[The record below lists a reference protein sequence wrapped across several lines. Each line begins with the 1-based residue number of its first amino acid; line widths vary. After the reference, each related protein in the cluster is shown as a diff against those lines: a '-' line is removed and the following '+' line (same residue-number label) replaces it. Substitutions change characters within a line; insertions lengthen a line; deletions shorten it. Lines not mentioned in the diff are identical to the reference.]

1 MSSASPPPLLPSLSP
16 SSARHRWNYEWRTRV
31 LPLVLLL
38 LRWLEALRAWFGAD
52 AVALA
57 EEIWKASEREFLE
70 ASIEAA
76 FEAIRYRGI
85 DFHVVSSH
93 CGENF
98 FLICSCLVR
107 YLNFLT
113 HFRSELVQ
121 TISVFLREIAISA
134 PLLWIS
140 RTELQR
146 KQKLPQLKLLTTS
159 KVNDDLK
166 MKADMVKKLM
176 EKGYRVKSSPVRYGG
191 ANGPYYTSSTT
202 RRIGSDGVI
211 FEEAKEAA
219 SSTREASHRV
229 SRGINGKV
237 PLYVATKMASIRR
250 SSFFVPST
258 DGYAK
263 AGVRWIGYEPRCT
276 PYIV

>member
-1 MSSASPPPLLPSLSP
+1 M
-16 SSARHRWNYEWRTRV
+16 
-31 LPLVLLL
+31 

-93 CGENF
+93 C
-98 FLICSCLVR
+98 
-107 YLNFLT
+107 
-113 HFRSELVQ
+113 ELVQ

-176 EKGYRVKSSPVRYGG
+176 EKGYRVKCR
-191 ANGPYYTSSTT
+191 AT
-202 RRIGSDGVI
+202 GSDMQETTGA
-211 FEEAKEAA
+211 E
-219 SSTREASHRV
+219 S
-229 SRGINGKV
+229 
-237 PLYVATKMASIRR
+237 
-250 SSFFVPST
+250 
-258 DGYAK
+258 
-263 AGVRWIGYEPRCT
+263 
-276 PYIV
+276 

>member
-16 SSARHRWNYEWRTRV
+16 SSARHRWNYEWRT
-31 LPLVLLL
+31 
-38 LRWLEALRAWFGAD
+38 RAWFGAD

-93 CGENF
+93 C
-98 FLICSCLVR
+98 
-107 YLNFLT
+107 
-113 HFRSELVQ
+113 ELVQ

>member
-1 MSSASPPPLLPSLSP
+1 
-16 SSARHRWNYEWRTRV
+16 
-31 LPLVLLL
+31 
-38 LRWLEALRAWFGAD
+38 
-52 AVALA
+52 
-57 EEIWKASEREFLE
+57 
-70 ASIEAA
+70 
-76 FEAIRYRGI
+76 
-85 DFHVVSSH
+85 
-93 CGENF
+93 
-98 FLICSCLVR
+98 
-107 YLNFLT
+107 
-113 HFRSELVQ
+113 
-121 TISVFLREIAISA
+121 IAISA

-229 SRGINGKV
+229 SRGINGKELVPRINKV

-263 AGVRWIGYEPRCT
+263 AGVRWI
-276 PYIV
+276 